1 MDTKALTAKVAA
13 HAHGRVP
20 RDLRREQVLAEAA
33 ALFIERGYQG
43 ASMDELARRV
53 GVTKP
58 LVYDLVGS
66 KEALFREVMASVQQ
80 DLTACVASAVAAER
94 ELSGRLHAGI
104 LAFLRF
110 VHQHRK
116 GWAALLS
123 SGAGPVSA
131 EAVAL
136 RREQVGL
143 VAGLIGASLGPAG
156 ARLDGRTLEALAQAV
171 NGAVEFV
178 ALWWQDQPGLTA
190 EELAD
195 LLTKLLSPGLD
206 ALSRRAPT
214 RRKQRAR

>member
-1 MDTKALTAKVAA
+1 MVDTRVLTAKVAA

-20 RDLRREQVLAEAA
+20 RELRREQVLAEASG
-33 ALFIERGYQG
+33 LFIERGYQG

-58 LVYDLVGS
+58 IIYGLVGS
-66 KEALFREVMASVQQ
+66 KEELFREVMASVQ
-80 DLTACVASAVAAER
+80 DELTGCVASAVATAH
-94 ELSGRLHAGI
+94 ELPGRLHAGI
-104 LAFLRF
+104 LAFLQF
-110 VHQHRK
+110 VQQHRQ

-143 VAGLIGASLGPAG
+143 VAGLIGASLGPKG
-156 ARLDGRTLEALAQAV
+156 GRLDARTLEALAQAI

-178 ALWWQDQPGLTA
+178 ALWWQGHPALTA
-190 EELAD
+190 EELAA
-195 LLTKLLSPGLD
+195 LLSQLLSPGLV
-206 ALSRRAPT
+206 ALTSAG
-214 RRKQRAR
+214 KKRARR